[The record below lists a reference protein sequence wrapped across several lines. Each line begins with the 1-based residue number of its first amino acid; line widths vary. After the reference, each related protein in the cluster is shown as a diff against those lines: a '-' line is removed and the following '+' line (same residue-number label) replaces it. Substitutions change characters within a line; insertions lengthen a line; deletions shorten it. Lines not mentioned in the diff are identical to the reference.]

1 MWIYLTTHLI
11 NKTATIFD
19 IISLDLSTSVQSST
33 AVTLQDD
40 QASPREPEL
49 TPAEVVPVVAPPS
62 LREVQQ
68 AVQEASEQV
77 EGRGAEEVLK
87 GLLER
92 VVEAALGQVEAGG
105 EVKADEAAEQET
117 IEVGAER
124 GETESEVM
132 EQAVEVEAEGED
144 LGAEEAGDTGAEVE
158 QEAAKAHAFQDVA
171 EEENGPVGGEVEIAA
186 GSVEG
191 TAAGVETGGRKAEG
205 VEVVDESPDTR
216 VGHEVVEETAD
227 ASDET
232 GGYLAVGEAGA
243 EGELSEEKGEIES
256 QEGEETPAVVGGELE
271 QETVVESDPS
281 LVVADAEQIDLG
293 AKEEALEEVTQLDD
307 AEGEAIAPPA
317 DSDEMETTQS
327 VVGEPVEDEEEGN
340 VGEDGEGTEAGDEQ
354 GHLAVEGGAAEGV
367 EAEGADAGEAEGES
381 VIKDESA
388 APVDEGVE
396 GEEAQIA
403 LETSHGSEKED
414 QGEKHFQQGKKKKYK
429 KMALKNETPCPP
441 SSSHKQHLKT
451 SKLPQQI
458 FSRSPLLFMSS
469 VSAHPYRLTIWN
481 VEYVKPAHNLGHK
494 NLKTAM
500 VFIF

>member
-1 MWIYLTTHLI
+1 M
-11 NKTATIFD
+11 
-19 IISLDLSTSVQSST
+19 STSIQSST

-40 QASPREPEL
+40 QAPPNEPEQ

-92 VVEAALGQVEAGG
+92 VVEAALGQVEGGG

-117 IEVGAER
+117 TEEVGAER

-132 EQAVEVEAEGED
+132 EQEVEEEAEGED
-144 LGAEEAGDTGAEVE
+144 IGAKEAGDTGVEVE
-158 QEAAKAHAFQDVA
+158 QEEAKVHAFQDVA
-171 EEENGPVGGEVEIAA
+171 EEEKGPVEGEVEIAA

-191 TAAGVETGGRKAEG
+191 TAAGVEIGGREAEE
-205 VEVVDESPDTR
+205 VEVVDESPDAK
-216 VGHEVVEETAD
+216 VSHEVVEEAAV

-232 GGYLAVGEAGA
+232 GGYLAVEEAGV
-243 EGELSEEKGEIES
+243 EGELSEEKSEIES
-256 QEGEETPAVVGGELE
+256 QEIEETPAVVGGELE

-281 LVVADAEQIDLG
+281 LAVADVEQIDLG
-293 AKEEALEEVTQLDD
+293 AKAEALEEETQLDD
-307 AEGEAIAPPA
+307 MEGEAIAPPA

-340 VGEDGEGTEAGDEQ
+340 VREDGEGTEVEDEQ

-367 EAEGADAGEAEGES
+367 EAEGADVGEAEGES
-381 VIKDESA
+381 VIKDESV

-414 QGEKHFQQGKKKKYK
+414 QGEK
-429 KMALKNETPCPP
+429 
-441 SSSHKQHLKT
+441 
-451 SKLPQQI
+451 
-458 FSRSPLLFMSS
+458 
-469 VSAHPYRLTIWN
+469 RLQ
-481 VEYVKPAHNLGHK
+481 
-494 NLKTAM
+494 
-500 VFIF
+500 

>member
-1 MWIYLTTHLI
+1 M
-11 NKTATIFD
+11 
-19 IISLDLSTSVQSST
+19 
-33 AVTLQDD
+33 
-40 QASPREPEL
+40 
-49 TPAEVVPVVAPPS
+49 VAPPS

-117 IEVGAER
+117 IEEVGAER

-281 LVVADAEQIDLG
+281 LAVADAEQIDLG

-414 QGEKHFQQGKKKKYK
+414 QGEKHF
-429 KMALKNETPCPP
+429 
-441 SSSHKQHLKT
+441 
-451 SKLPQQI
+451 
-458 FSRSPLLFMSS
+458 
-469 VSAHPYRLTIWN
+469 
-481 VEYVKPAHNLGHK
+481 
-494 NLKTAM
+494 
-500 VFIF
+500 